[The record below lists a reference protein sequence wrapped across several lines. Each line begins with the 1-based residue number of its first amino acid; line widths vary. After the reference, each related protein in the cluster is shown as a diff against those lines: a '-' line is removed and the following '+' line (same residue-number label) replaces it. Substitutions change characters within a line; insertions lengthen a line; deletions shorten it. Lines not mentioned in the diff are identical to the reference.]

1 MPWSAQ
7 REKDSSISLSPAV
20 TGLLLLLTLTS
31 MSLAWSGVIGIAR
44 AEASDPARSMQL
56 KSPESFAQVNDAGYK
71 PQIPTPS
78 GDNAR
83 AAASTYAHQGTFK
96 DRKGSRV
103 NIVSNYDVDMKMIAD
118 TIEKSLHPKAGPLAI
133 LVVSYLKGE
142 VRKKC
147 GAPAEVDIKGCY
159 TNTTKTKGAMVI
171 GFDDPNLQQT
181 LLHEYGHHVDQQ
193 LYNLEEVAKCKGN
206 GDGSR
211 RWLIARK
218 LNKEI
223 LANGWS
229 CKYEKGY
236 INAIGEIFANDFA
249 QLNGVD
255 KWEYLLFPF
264 QEPPTKRVLA
274 ALKRDIK
281 KPFKPK
287 DLAWLRG
294 RFNKSG
300 KRDFRFR
307 VQIPSFVDADA
318 KGSVRRMKLMKGKK
332 VLDQE
337 SKYVVNLLQKG
348 RNYKVRIYGK
358 PGKKYDVMI
367 GRF

>member
-1 MPWSAQ
+1 MLWSAS
-7 REKDSSISLSPAV
+7 REKDASTNVSPAL

-31 MSLAWSGVIGIAR
+31 VSLAWSGVIGIAR
-44 AEASDPARSMQL
+44 AEGAQASDPAHLMQ
-56 KSPESFAQVNDAGYK
+56 SESLAPVNDAGYK
-71 PQIPTPS
+71 PQIPIPTG
-78 GDNAR
+78 GDAR
-83 AAASTYAHQGTFK
+83 TAAPNYAHQGTFK

-103 NIVSNYDVDMKMIAD
+103 NIVSDYDVDMKMIAD
-118 TIEKSLHPKAGPLAI
+118 TIDKSIHPKAATLAI

-142 VRKKC
+142 VRKSC

-159 TNTTKTKGAMVI
+159 VSTTKTKGAMVI

-193 LYNLEEVAKCKGN
+193 LYNLEEVVKCKGD

-236 INAIGEIFANDFA
+236 INSIAEIFANDFA
-249 QLNGVD
+249 QLNGVE

-287 DLAWLRG
+287 DLARLRG

-332 VLDQE
+332 ILDQDN
-337 SKYVVNLLQKG
+337 KYVVTLLKKG

-367 GRF
+367 ARF